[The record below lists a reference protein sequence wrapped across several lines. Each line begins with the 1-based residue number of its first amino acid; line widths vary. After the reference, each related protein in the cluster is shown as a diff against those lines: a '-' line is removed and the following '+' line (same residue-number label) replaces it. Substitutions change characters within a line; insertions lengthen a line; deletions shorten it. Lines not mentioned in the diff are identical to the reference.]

1 MKLLPFDFDRIKDG
15 SVLLVNISGETI
27 YLNNKEFEILCN
39 EDFEWL
45 DDNLKNELL
54 AKHFII
60 NDDMENFTIELLANK
75 LRTRKDY
82 LNGFTSLQMIVLT
95 LRCNCMCSYCHASSK
110 VGV

>member
-45 DDNLKNELL
+45 DDNLKN
-54 AKHFII
+54 
-60 NDDMENFTIELLANK
+60 
-75 LRTRKDY
+75 
-82 LNGFTSLQMIVLT
+82 
-95 LRCNCMCSYCHASSK
+95 
-110 VGV
+110 